1 MKDQQEVKEEEDYVY
16 PSLRLRRYT
25 QGQSFSSSAVTRRPP
40 GEADEQI
47 KKEGN
52 VNHTP
57 LPSQGYRRL
66 NQLVFYLF
74 IFLFK

>member
-47 KKEGN
+47 KKKKTLITHGASL
-52 VNHTP
+52 TT
-57 LPSQGYRRL
+57 LPETQPA
-66 NQLVFYLF
+66 V
-74 IFLFK
+74 